1 MGKMIIVAFTIG
13 FIMVTCATVESRQ
26 EGISV
31 LLLVS
36 RNYGLNYFLMR
47 DVFDQYGWNVV
58 HTGVLDTI
66 TPCPA
71 VYERLGIQPII
82 PDLLVSKITD
92 ITNYDCL
99 VIPPGT
105 GNYLVVPNAF
115 GDIIESPE
123 ALDLISTAV
132 QRQIPVFAMCAGVR
146 VLAAADVVDGKRIV
160 GSPRFREEYE
170 AAGAIYEGNERNDT
184 PPLIDGSII
193 TSARGQTY
201 NYANSMAIATLIE
214 NRQKTGKK
222 KMSDGAHIVVKEI
235 DFADEDITWAKTYGG
250 PGSDGGRVL
259 CETADG
265 GYLIAGYTFPPGSS
279 DADIVVLKTDANG
292 DVVWAKTFGGAGT
305 EYANGCTAVPA
316 GYLITGY
323 TTSFGNGSK
332 DVYVISLDNDGNEVW
347 SKTYGGQSWDVGT
360 SVCAA
365 AEGGYFVCGFTHSYT
380 AGEEDIYLLK
390 IDKDGNEIWSKTY
403 GGERIEMSNSIAL
416 TSDGGC
422 IIGATSLSYG
432 GRNTDFYVMKTDAD
446 GNKLWAESYAAQG
459 PAGHGFDWCKA
470 FYATSDGGYVMTG
483 YADCIDLMDG
493 VVIKIDADGNE
504 MWQKTFG
511 NNPYYDYGNSICEMK
526 DGSIV
531 VAGITK
537 SMRDASTKFQNIY
550 DNDICLTKFDREGNI
565 TWQKTIGGHG
575 SDWASS
581 VVVTDEDE
589 IFVLGHTDSDGNGS
603 LDMCL
608 LKVSSHEKSKQK
620 SLNK

>member
-1 MGKMIIVAFTIG
+1 MTKKIIVVLTIVVV
-13 FIMVTCATVESRQ
+13 MVTCARVESKQ
-26 EGISV
+26 KEINV

-36 RNYGLNYFLMR
+36 RNFGLNYFLMR
-47 DVFDQYGWNVV
+47 DVFDEYGWNVV

-66 TPCPA
+66 TPCPP
-71 VYERLGIQPII
+71 VYKNLGILPII
-82 PDLLVSKITD
+82 PDLVVSKSTD

-99 VIPPGT
+99 VIPPGS
-105 GNYLVVPNAF
+105 GNYISVPNAF
-115 GDIIESPE
+115 GDILESPE

-132 QRQIPVFAMCAGVR
+132 RRQIPVFAMCAGVR
-146 VLAAADVVDGKRIV
+146 VLAGADVVDGKRIV

-222 KMSDGAHIVVKEI
+222 KMSDKEYIVVKEI

-250 PGSDGGRVL
+250 LGSDGGRAL
-259 CETADG
+259 CETPDG
-265 GYLIAGYTFPPGSS
+265 GYLITGYTFSPGSS
-279 DADIVVLKTDANG
+279 DADILVIKTDDKG
-292 DVVWAKTFGGAGT
+292 DVVWTKIFGGAGT
-305 EYANGCTAVPA
+305 EYANGCTAVAA

-332 DVYVISLDNDGNEVW
+332 DVYVISLDSDGNEVW
-347 SKTYGGQSWDVGT
+347 SKTYGGKSWDVGT

-365 AEGGYFVCGFTHSYT
+365 EDGSYFVCGFTHSYS

-403 GGERIEMSNSIAL
+403 GGERIEMSNSIAV
-416 TSDGGC
+416 TSDGCC
-422 IIGATSLSYG
+422 IIGGTSLSYG
-432 GRNTDFYVMKTDAD
+432 GKNTDFYVIKTDAD
-446 GNKLWAESYAAQG
+446 GNEVWAESYAAQG

-470 FYATSDGGYVMTG
+470 FYATSDGGYIMTG
-483 YADCIDLMDG
+483 YADCVDLMNG
-493 VVIKIDADGNE
+493 VVIKIDADGKE

-511 NNPYYDYGNSICEMK
+511 NYPYYDYGNSICEMK
-526 DGSIV
+526 DGSFV

-537 SMRDASTKFQNIY
+537 SMRNTSAKNQNIY
-550 DNDICLTKFDREGNI
+550 NNDIRLTKFDREGNI
-565 TWQKTIGGHG
+565 TWQKTIGGQG

-581 VVVTDEDE
+581 VVVTAEDK
-589 IFVLGHTDSDGNGS
+589 IVVLGHTDSDGNGS
-603 LDMCL
+603 FDVCL
-608 LKVSSHEKSKQK
+608 LEVSSHGKSKQK